1 MVAWY
6 MLSAKRGGIFILS
19 ARTSVKKRCA
29 NNGYLHL
36 RGRLLVIL
44 LSKDVLYV
52 ILTVTHNT

>member
-1 MVAWY
+1 M
-6 MLSAKRGGIFILS
+6 S